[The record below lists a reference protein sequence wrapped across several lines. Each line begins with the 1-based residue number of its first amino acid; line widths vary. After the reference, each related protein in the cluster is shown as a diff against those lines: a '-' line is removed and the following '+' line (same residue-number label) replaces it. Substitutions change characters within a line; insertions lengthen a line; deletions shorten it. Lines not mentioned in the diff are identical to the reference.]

1 MKRIFSLLLF
11 SLSVSATLAQEA
23 GEDILTWSASRKLT
37 WSDYKASPNPK
48 SDAAATTSTSLSID
62 YHISG
67 SQFSYTIKSW
77 FSRSRSW
84 VRNQTDHILS
94 HEQGHFDIAEA
105 YARKLHKRMS
115 AYRFNKN
122 NYQKE
127 LNRIYNEVADEK
139 AAVQQQYDR
148 ETRHSIDEVK
158 QAEWLKKISRL
169 LDELKD
175 FADY

>member
-23 GEDILTWSASRKLT
+23 GEAILTWSASRKLT

>member
-11 SLSVSATLAQEA
+11 SLSISATLAQDPA
-23 GEDILTWSASRKLT
+23 EDALTWSAGRKLT

-62 YHISG
+62 YHISA

-84 VRNQTDHILS
+84 GRHKTDYILS
-94 HEQGHFDIAEA
+94 HEQGHFDIAEI
-105 YARKLHKRMS
+105 YARKLHQRMS
-115 AYRFNKN
+115 TYQFNKN

-148 ETRHSIDEVK
+148 ETRHSIDEVR
-158 QAEWLKKISRL
+158 QAEWLKKISRML
-169 LDELKD
+169 EELKD
-175 FADY
+175 YADY

>member
-1 MKRIFSLLLF
+1 MKRIFSFILF
-11 SLSVSATLAQEA
+11 TLSITLTVAQDPA
-23 GEDILTWSASRKLT
+23 DDPLTWTAGRKLT
-37 WSDYKASPNPK
+37 WNDYKASPNPK

-84 VRNQTDHILS
+84 GRNKTDYILS
-94 HEQGHFDIAEA
+94 HEQGHFDIAEI
-105 YARKLHKRMS
+105 YARKLHQRMS
-115 AYRFNKN
+115 AYTFSKK

-158 QAEWLKKISRL
+158 QAEWLKKISRML
-169 LDELKD
+169 EELKEY
-175 FADY
+175 ADY

>member
-1 MKRIFSLLLF
+1 MKRIFSFLF
-11 SLSVSATLAQEA
+11 LILSLTVTRAQDP
-23 GEDILTWSASRKLT
+23 GEDALTWRADRKLT

-62 YHISG
+62 YHISS

-84 VRNQTDHILS
+84 GRHKTDYILS
-94 HEQGHFDIAEA
+94 HEQGHFDIAEI
-105 YARKLHKRMS
+105 YARKLHQRMS
-115 AYRFNKN
+115 AYQFNKK

-139 AAVQQQYDR
+139 AAVQQQYDH

-158 QAEWLKKISRL
+158 QTEWLKKISRML
-169 LDELKD
+169 EELKD
-175 FADY
+175 YADY

>member
-1 MKRIFSLLLF
+1 MKRILSLLLF
-11 SLSVSATLAQEA
+11 SLSVSATVAQDPA
-23 GEDILTWSASRKLT
+23 EDALTWSASRKLT

-77 FSRSRSW
+77 FSKSRSW

-94 HEQGHFDIAEA
+94 HEQGHFDIAEI
-105 YARKLHKRMS
+105 YARKLHQRMS

-139 AAVQQQYDR
+139 AAFQQQYDR

-158 QAEWLKKISRL
+158 QAEWLKKISRML
-169 LDELKD
+169 EELKEY
-175 FADY
+175 ADY

>member
-105 YARKLHKRMS
+105 YARKLHQRMS

-139 AAVQQQYDR
+139 AAVQKQYDR

>member
-1 MKRIFSLLLF
+1 MKRIFYLLAFIF
-11 SLSVSATLAQEA
+11 SLSAAQAQEA
-23 GEDILTWSASRKLT
+23 GEDALTWSAGRKLT

-62 YHISG
+62 YHISA
-67 SQFSYTIKSW
+67 SEFSYTIKSW

-84 VRNQTDHILS
+84 GRNKTDYILS
-94 HEQGHFDIAEA
+94 HEQGHFDIAEI
-105 YARKLHKRMS
+105 YARKLHQRMS

-139 AAVQQQYDR
+139 AAVQKQYDR

-158 QAEWLKKISRL
+158 QAEWLKKISQL
-169 LDELKD
+169 LEELKD
-175 FADY
+175 YADY

>member
-11 SLSVSATLAQEA
+11 SLSISATLAQDPA
-23 GEDILTWSASRKLT
+23 EDPLTWSASRKLT

-62 YHISG
+62 YHISS

-84 VRNQTDHILS
+84 GRHKTDYILS
-94 HEQGHFDIAEA
+94 HEQGHFDIAEI
-105 YARKLHKRMS
+105 YARKLHQRMS
-115 AYRFNKN
+115 AYQFNKN

-139 AAVQQQYDR
+139 AAIQRQYDR

-158 QAEWLKKISRL
+158 QAEWLKKISQIL
-169 LDELKD
+169 EELKEY
-175 FADY
+175 ADY

>member
-105 YARKLHKRMS
+105 YARKLHQRMR
-115 AYRFNKN
+115 AYKFNKN

-158 QAEWLKKISRL
+158 QAEWLKKISRML
-169 LDELKD
+169 EELKEY
-175 FADY
+175 ANY

>member
-11 SLSVSATLAQEA
+11 SLSISATLAQDPA
-23 GEDILTWSASRKLT
+23 EDALTWSASRKLA

-62 YHISG
+62 YHISA

-84 VRNQTDHILS
+84 GRHKTDYILS
-94 HEQGHFDIAEA
+94 HEQGHFDIAEI
-105 YARKLHKRMS
+105 YARKLHQRMS
-115 AYRFNKN
+115 TYQFNKN

-148 ETRHSIDEVK
+148 ETRHSIDEVR
-158 QAEWLKKISRL
+158 QAEWLKKISRML
-169 LDELKD
+169 EELKD
-175 FADY
+175 YADY

>member
-11 SLSVSATLAQEA
+11 SLSVSATLAQDP
-23 GEDILTWSASRKLT
+23 GEDALTWSASRNLT